1 MNINYELY
9 KVFYEVVING
19 SISKASESMYISQ
32 PAVTQSIKNLEE
44 KLGGKL
50 LIRTKKGIVLTEEG
64 KVLFDYIKKG
74 VENFKNGENAFLNYL
89 NLDSGS
95 IRIGASTTITRNI
108 VMPYLEKFHIKYPK
122 VDIKITND
130 LTSNLV
136 TALRNGDLDL
146 LVVNLPMEEN
156 KDLKVIPICEVQ
168 DIFVGN
174 LDYYNKT
181 KGQIKIED
189 LFNYP
194 LITQKEP
201 SNTRRFLNKYYSDYT
216 VIEVF
221 TRTYLDNIFRLRDYL
236 KSRISNSNLIFFQS
250 GYCTQDLGGRED
262 FMHQAVI
269 QDFPNNQLVMLPQT
283 VLFKNKDRK
292 AQASAIYDAH
302 KQLLFLARDQ
312 ASYEM
317 AKEMF
322 PHIPV
327 DCFPDIVT
335 TLIGYYEY
343 SFVRDGV
350 LFCIRNDKEKFYSD
364 EEIGKLM
371 EKFQGITKCKR
382 LDTTIHVSSKTI
394 RMNLAK
400 YIESYFQEFAK
411 YKLIIT
417 DRYHGTIFS
426 LIANTPVIVLKT
438 TDHKVK
444 TGVDWF
450 KGVYDDGVY
459 YAETLDDAW
468 ELSLKILQN
477 YAYKR
482 NDSYFEEKYYSKL
495 WSKIEATFMA

>member
-74 VENFKNGENAFLNYL
+74 VENFKNGENTFLNYL

-181 KGQIKIED
+181 KGQLKIED

-201 SNTRRFLNKYYSDYT
+201 SNTRKFLNKY
-216 VIEVF
+216 
-221 TRTYLDNIFRLRDYL
+221 L
-236 KSRISNSNLIFFQS
+236 KSNSISTNIPNEIVSYSLIMDFVKAGFGI
-250 GYCTQDLGGRED
+250 GYATKEFIEEDLKEKKLYEIKVTPKVPKRE
-262 FMHQAVI
+262 VG
-269 QDFPNNQLVMLPQT
+269 
-283 VLFKNKDRK
+283 
-292 AQASAIYDAH
+292 
-302 KQLLFLARDQ
+302 
-312 ASYEM
+312 
-317 AKEMF
+317 
-322 PHIPV
+322 
-327 DCFPDIVT
+327 IVT
-335 TLIGYYEY
+335 L
-343 SFVRDGV
+343 
-350 LFCIRNDKEKFYSD
+350 
-364 EEIGKLM
+364 
-371 EKFQGITKCKR
+371 
-382 LDTTIHVSSKTI
+382 SKTI
-394 RMNLAK
+394 PNYSAK
-400 YIESYFQEFAK
+400 
-411 YKLIIT
+411 KLI
-417 DRYHGTIFS
+417 
-426 LIANTPVIVLKT
+426 
-438 TDHKVK
+438 
-444 TGVDWF
+444 
-450 KGVYDDGVY
+450 
-459 YAETLDDAW
+459 
-468 ELSLKILQN
+468 ELM
-477 YAYKR
+477 
-482 NDSYFEEKYYSKL
+482 SKN
-495 WSKIEATFMA
+495 

>member
-156 KDLKVIPICEVQ
+156 KDLKVIPIYEVQ

-201 SNTRRFLNKYYSDYT
+201 SNTRRFLNKY
-216 VIEVF
+216 
-221 TRTYLDNIFRLRDYL
+221 L
-236 KSRISNSNLIFFQS
+236 KSNNISTNIPNEIVSYSLIM
-250 GYCTQDLGGRED
+250 D
-262 FMHQAVI
+262 FV
-269 QDFPNNQLVMLPQT
+269 
-283 VLFKNKDRK
+283 K
-292 AQASAIYDAH
+292 AG
-302 KQLLFLARDQ
+302 FG
-312 ASYEM
+312 
-317 AKEMF
+317 
-322 PHIPV
+322 
-327 DCFPDIVT
+327 
-335 TLIGYYEY
+335 IGYATKE
-343 SFVRDGV
+343 FIKED
-350 LFCIRNDKEKFYSD
+350 LKEKKLY
-364 EEIGKLM
+364 EIKVTPKVHK
-371 EKFQGITKCKR
+371 EK
-382 LDTTIHVSSKTI
+382 
-394 RMNLAK
+394 
-400 YIESYFQEFAK
+400 
-411 YKLIIT
+411 
-417 DRYHGTIFS
+417 
-426 LIANTPVIVLKT
+426 
-438 TDHKVK
+438 
-444 TGVDWF
+444 
-450 KGVYDDGVY
+450 
-459 YAETLDDAW
+459 
-468 ELSLKILQN
+468 
-477 YAYKR
+477 
-482 NDSYFEEKYYSKL
+482 
-495 WSKIEATFMA
+495 

>member
-136 TALRNGDLDL
+136 TALRNGDLGL

-181 KGQIKIED
+181 KGQLKIED

-201 SNTRRFLNKYYSDYT
+201 SNTRKFLNKY
-216 VIEVF
+216 
-221 TRTYLDNIFRLRDYL
+221 L
-236 KSRISNSNLIFFQS
+236 KSNSISTNIPNEIVSYSLIMDFVKAGFGI
-250 GYCTQDLGGRED
+250 GYATKEFIEEDLKEKKLYEIKVTPKVPKRE
-262 FMHQAVI
+262 VG
-269 QDFPNNQLVMLPQT
+269 
-283 VLFKNKDRK
+283 
-292 AQASAIYDAH
+292 
-302 KQLLFLARDQ
+302 
-312 ASYEM
+312 
-317 AKEMF
+317 
-322 PHIPV
+322 
-327 DCFPDIVT
+327 IVT
-335 TLIGYYEY
+335 L
-343 SFVRDGV
+343 
-350 LFCIRNDKEKFYSD
+350 
-364 EEIGKLM
+364 
-371 EKFQGITKCKR
+371 
-382 LDTTIHVSSKTI
+382 SKTI
-394 RMNLAK
+394 PNYSAK
-400 YIESYFQEFAK
+400 
-411 YKLIIT
+411 KLI
-417 DRYHGTIFS
+417 
-426 LIANTPVIVLKT
+426 
-438 TDHKVK
+438 
-444 TGVDWF
+444 
-450 KGVYDDGVY
+450 
-459 YAETLDDAW
+459 
-468 ELSLKILQN
+468 ELM
-477 YAYKR
+477 
-482 NDSYFEEKYYSKL
+482 SKN
-495 WSKIEATFMA
+495 